1 MDEAQQQ
8 RLRAEEERLFS
19 AFGTIRNADEARA
32 FLLDVCSP
40 KEIADLA
47 QRLQVATLLAGGASY
62 VAVSRQT
69 GASSTTVSRVS
80 KCLNGRAGGYR
91 MVLGRIGDGDGGG
104 ADGNSGGGTA
114 PGAVSE

>member
-1 MDEAQQQ
+1 MDKAQEQ

-19 AFGTIRNADEARA
+19 AFGTIRDADEARA

-47 QRLQVATLLAGGASY
+47 QRLQVATLLAGGESY
-62 VAVSRQT
+62 VSVSRQT

-80 KCLNGRAGGYR
+80 KCLNGPAGGYR
-91 MVLGRIGDGDGGG
+91 LVLGRIGTQDGGPAA
-104 ADGNSGGGTA
+104 ADA
-114 PGAVSE
+114 PAE

>member
-1 MDEAQQQ
+1 MDEGQQQ

-19 AFGTIRNADEARA
+19 AFGAIRNADEARA

-62 VAVSRQT
+62 VSVSRQT

-80 KCLNGRAGGYR
+80 KCLNGTAGGYR
-91 MVLGRIGDGDGGG
+91 LVLGRIGAPDVPD
-104 ADGNSGGGTA
+104 APDAPNHGN
-114 PGAVSE
+114 E